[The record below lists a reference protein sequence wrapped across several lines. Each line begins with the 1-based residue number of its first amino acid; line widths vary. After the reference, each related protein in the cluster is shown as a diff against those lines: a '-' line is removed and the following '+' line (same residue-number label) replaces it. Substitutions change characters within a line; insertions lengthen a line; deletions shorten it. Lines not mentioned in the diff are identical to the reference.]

1 MDKFA
6 QARVNMVTNQI
17 MTNQVV
23 QQAILDAMKHLP
35 RHEFVDSQW
44 QEVAYFDGRVPL
56 GEGRFM
62 LAPETFA
69 RMVQALE
76 LNSEDRVLD
85 IACGTGY
92 STAVLAQL
100 AKEVVAVENHPALAV
115 KAATILPKMHIN
127 NISVKTAELFS
138 GAHEISSYDAIM
150 VNGKVD
156 KAPESLLNQ
165 LAEGGRLVCIEQSG
179 RDLSKA
185 VLYQKFNDSIGR
197 TELFDAFADGLL

>member
-23 QQAILDAMKHLP
+23 QPAILDAMMKLP

-44 QEVAYFDGRVPL
+44 QEVAYFDGRIPL

-62 LAPETFA
+62 LAPEIFA
-69 RMVQALE
+69 RMIQALK
-76 LNSEDRVLD
+76 LHSQDRVLD

-100 AKEVVAVENHPALAV
+100 VKEVIAIESQAELAV
-115 KAATILPKMHIN
+115 KAATILPRLQIN
-127 NISVKTAELFS
+127 NIAVKTAELFS
-138 GAHEISSYDAIM
+138 GAPEISSYDAIM

-185 VLYQKFNDSIGR
+185 VLYQKFNDSNGR
-197 TELFDAFADGLL
+197 TELFDAFADRLL